1 MKNFL
6 SITILYLLPIV
17 LFSQPKQEIKLRLSD
32 INTNSPRATL
42 YSFMSSMHLY
52 KEGVKDGNFEK
63 ENKIRSAIRCL
74 DLDGTPYM
82 LREEKGRE
90 IAIYLKEVIDRID
103 VVKYS
108 DVPDKLEEPLW
119 KFKDTEIV
127 LVKITSGE
135 RAGEWLFSKDTA
147 YRAKEFYEKVK
158 ELPYV
163 KGSGKG
169 AGYEPPMIATITPQW
184 AQKVILGSYLWQ
196 WLGLLAAVLLGYIL
210 KHVGKLVLFVLVWL
224 VNKTKNEWDN
234 KIMEAIKNPVGYLFA
249 IGFWFLCIG
258 YLRIDGTLL
267 KALSFILQMFFGY
280 SVTWLFYNLSSIYS
294 EYVESK
300 YTNQDSHFKRH
311 ILPLIGKTIKV
322 TIVILGSL
330 MIIQNM
336 GFNIMSLLAGLG
348 IGGLAFALAAK
359 DTAANLFGSLM
370 ILFDKPFKAGDHIV
384 VGTHEGFVED
394 IGLRSTRI
402 RTFYDSVVSI
412 PNADMANARIDNMGL
427 RQKRRILENISL
439 AYNTDPDVI
448 PLFVEGIKKI
458 LIEDIDVW
466 QDKLYINFNKFN
478 DSTLNVLVFFYVLI
492 SDYGREI
499 ACRERIFVKIMQLAK
514 SMNIEFAVPTQS
526 IHLKQ

>member
-1 MKNFL
+1 MRIFL
-6 SITILYLLPIV
+6 YAVILFLTPTILLT
-17 LFSQPKQEIKLRLSD
+17 QPKQEVKLRLSD
-32 INTNSPRATL
+32 INTYSPRATL
-42 YSFMSSMHLY
+42 YSFMNSMQLY
-52 KEGVKDGNFEK
+52 RQGVKEGNFEK
-63 ENKIRSAIRCL
+63 ENKIKSAIRCL

-108 DVPDKLEEPLW
+108 EVPDKPEENLW

-127 LVKITSGE
+127 LVKVTAGE
-135 RAGEWLFSKDTA
+135 RTGEWLFSKDTA
-147 YRAKEFYEKVK
+147 YRAKEFYDKVK
-158 ELPYV
+158 DLPYV
-163 KGSGKG
+163 KGSGQG
-169 AGYEPPMIATITPQW
+169 AGYEPPMLATITPRW

-196 WLGLLAAVLLGYIL
+196 WLGLLVAILFGYLLKY
-210 KHVGKLVLFVLVWL
+210 VGRLLLFVLMWIA
-224 VNKTKNEWDN
+224 NKTKTEWDN
-234 KIMEAIKNPVGYLFA
+234 KIMDAIKNPGGYLLA
-249 IGFWFLCIG
+249 IGFWFLCIS

-267 KALSFILQMFFGY
+267 KVLSFFLQMLFGY
-280 SVTWLFYNLSSIYS
+280 SLTWLFYNLSSIYS

-300 YTNQDSHFKRH
+300 YTNEDSHFKRH

-384 VGTHEGFVED
+384 VGSHEGFVED
-394 IGLRSTRI
+394 IGLRSTRL

-412 PNADMANARIDNMGL
+412 PNSDMANARIDNMGL

-439 AYNTDPDVI
+439 AYNTDADSI
-448 PLFVEGIKKI
+448 PVFVEGIKKI
-458 LIEDIDVW
+458 LMEDLDVW
-466 QDKLYINFNKFN
+466 QDKLYVNFNKFN
-478 DSTLNVLVFFYVLI
+478 DSTLNIVIFFYVLI
-492 SDYGREI
+492 GDYGREI

-514 SMNIEFAVPTQS
+514 SMNIEFAVPTRA